1 MIVSAPHEEVFPL
14 QCLLMVQHCH
24 SVHESQVL
32 AVFVRC
38 MPAIQET
45 GLQVQ
50 SVKEKET
57 CLKVQSVKE
66 KETCL
71 QVQSVNEKVKETCLK
86 VQSVKEKETCLQ
98 LQSVKEKETCLRFSL

>member
-50 SVKEKET
+50 SVKEK
-57 CLKVQSVKE
+57 
-66 KETCL
+66 
-71 QVQSVNEKVKETCLK
+71 VKETCLK

-98 LQSVKEKETCLRFSL
+98 LQSVKEKETCLQVQSVKEKVKEICLSESSVCERD